1 MGFYLNKR
9 ENNINTYTYIEK
21 IRENLALCTM
31 LLPPCHNHI
40 IGDFPS
46 DDFFSSGVLSGGG
59 MYHHHDVPQ
68 APEDLLMCTDER
80 IFNNDRTPPD
90 QDYQAFTLPS
100 STTSG
105 SCCITNSL
113 STDSLRTSFPHMIE
127 GLDSSR
133 QHTTDSCQS
142 LTSNTAEVDRSNDL
156 QWLVTTSNTDQ
167 QTITSVP
174 SSSPQTPQF
183 SSNTPSSAAMYPS
196 EDRPKSQEQQ
206 GSSVATITHQA
217 FSPSQFMPA
226 TEGPSETKPMDT
238 TKRRVTAG
246 RTTSKSSSSATPA
259 KPKGTPGRKRE
270 VPDHVLTPA
279 EANKRHIRRE
289 RNKLA
294 AAKCRNRRR
303 ELTDRLQGQTDQLE
317 EDLHQL
323 NMEVQALLQEK
334 ERLEFILADNAPQC
348 KAGIN
353 DNLPPQ
359 VSNRIHAMEVNPA
372 LSAHEPYPGGI
383 PYPRLEPPAS
393 LNIINQQRVMGINH
407 TNSPSPSSSLKLFYP
422 PTTPV
427 ASALGVPRPRYLPV
441 EPSTSNF
448 ERSNDPSLNTPVCTL
463 VTPTNPHDSYLYNR
477 AGPPP
482 MKVSPMGPF
491 VETPYPVPHR
501 PQHPSREAE
510 FSPPMNMSSSSGGGG
525 DVRPTSFPVPIPQG
539 TRSREQHPA
548 QSPKLLN
555 L

>member
-1 MGFYLNKR
+1 VFCTHLINR
-9 ENNINTYTYIEK
+9 NARIENIIS
-21 IRENLALCTM
+21 CTM
-31 LLPPCHNHI
+31 LLPPYHNHI
-40 IGDFPS
+40 SDFPS
-46 DDFFSSGVLSGGG
+46 DDFFSSGVLSSGG

-105 SCCITNSL
+105 SCCISNSQP
-113 STDSLRTSFPHMIE
+113 TDSLRTTHSFPHMIE
-127 GLDSSR
+127 GLDSR
-133 QHTTDSCQS
+133 QHDSCQS
-142 LTSNTAEVDRSNDL
+142 LSSNSEVDRSNDL

-174 SSSPQTPQF
+174 SSSPHTPF
-183 SSNTPSSAAMYPS
+183 STPSSAAMYPS

-226 TEGPSETKPMDT
+226 TEGPSETKPLVN

-246 RTTSKSSSSATPA
+246 RTTSKSSSATPA
-259 KPKGTPGRKRE
+259 KPKGTPGRKRK

-334 ERLEFILADNAPQC
+334 ERLEFILAAHAPQC

-359 VSNRIHAMEVNPA
+359 VSNRIHAMEVNPG
-372 LSAHEPYPGGI
+372 LSAAAHEPYPVGI

-407 TNSPSPSSSLKLFYP
+407 SNSPSPSSSLKLFYP

-441 EPSTSNF
+441 EPSTSNY

-463 VTPTNPHDSYLYNR
+463 VTPTNPHDSYVYNR
-477 AGPPP
+477 VQP

-501 PQHPSREAE
+501 SQHPSREAE
-510 FSPPMNMSSSSGGGG
+510 FSPPMNMSSSSGGGE
-525 DVRPTSFPVPIPQG
+525 VRPTSFPVPIPQR
-539 TRSREQHPA
+539 TRSREHPA
-548 QSPKLLN
+548 RSPKLLD

>member
-46 DDFFSSGVLSGGG
+46 DDFFSSGVLSSGG

-105 SCCITNSL
+105 SSCCITNSL

-127 GLDSSR
+127 GLDSR

-142 LTSNTAEVDRSNDL
+142 L
-156 QWLVTTSNTDQ
+156 TSNTDQ

-174 SSSPQTPQF
+174 SSSPQTPF
-183 SSNTPSSAAMYPS
+183 STNTPSTAAMYPS

-226 TEGPSETKPMDT
+226 TEGPSETKPLVT

-259 KPKGTPGRKRE
+259 KPKGTPGRKRK
-270 VPDHVLTPA
+270 VP
-279 EANKRHIRRE
+279 
-289 RNKLA
+289 
-294 AAKCRNRRR
+294 
-303 ELTDRLQGQTDQLE
+303 
-317 EDLHQL
+317 
-323 NMEVQALLQEK
+323 
-334 ERLEFILADNAPQC
+334 
-348 KAGIN
+348 
-353 DNLPPQ
+353 
-359 VSNRIHAMEVNPA
+359 
-372 LSAHEPYPGGI
+372 
-383 PYPRLEPPAS
+383 
-393 LNIINQQRVMGINH
+393 
-407 TNSPSPSSSLKLFYP
+407 
-422 PTTPV
+422 
-427 ASALGVPRPRYLPV
+427 
-441 EPSTSNF
+441 
-448 ERSNDPSLNTPVCTL
+448 
-463 VTPTNPHDSYLYNR
+463 
-477 AGPPP
+477 
-482 MKVSPMGPF
+482 
-491 VETPYPVPHR
+491 
-501 PQHPSREAE
+501 
-510 FSPPMNMSSSSGGGG
+510 
-525 DVRPTSFPVPIPQG
+525 
-539 TRSREQHPA
+539 
-548 QSPKLLN
+548 
-555 L
+555 

>member
-1 MGFYLNKR
+1 MG
-9 ENNINTYTYIEK
+9 
-21 IRENLALCTM
+21 
-31 LLPPCHNHI
+31 H
-40 IGDFPS
+40 
-46 DDFFSSGVLSGGG
+46 
-59 MYHHHDVPQ
+59 
-68 APEDLLMCTDER
+68 
-80 IFNNDRTPPD
+80 
-90 QDYQAFTLPS
+90 
-100 STTSG
+100 
-105 SCCITNSL
+105 
-113 STDSLRTSFPHMIE
+113 
-127 GLDSSR
+127 
-133 QHTTDSCQS
+133 TDSCQS
-142 LTSNTAEVDRSNDL
+142 LTSNNTAAAEVDRSNDL

-226 TEGPSETKPMDT
+226 TEGPSETKPLVT

-246 RTTSKSSSSATPA
+246 RTTSKSSSSSAAPA
-259 KPKGTPGRKRE
+259 KPKGTPGRKRK

-334 ERLEFILADNAPQC
+334 ERLEFILAAHAPQC

-407 TNSPSPSSSLKLFYP
+407 ANSPSPSSSLKLFYP

-463 VTPTNPHDSYLYNR
+463 VTPTNPHDSYVYNR
-477 AGPPP
+477 A
-482 MKVSPMGPF
+482 MN
-491 VETPYPVPHR
+491 
-501 PQHPSREAE
+501 
-510 FSPPMNMSSSSGGGG
+510 PPMNMSFSTSGGG
-525 DVRPTSFPVPIPQG
+525 DVQRPTSF
-539 TRSREQHPA
+539 A
-548 QSPKLLN
+548 
-555 L
+555 